1 MFILKNKLIN
11 AQKYKLDSEEMYQ
24 LMKAVKVWT
33 AAACFI
39 CFIELQ
45 PTMVLTT

>member
-11 AQKYKLDSEEMYQ
+11 AQKYKLGSEMYQ
-24 LMKAVKVWT
+24 LMKAVKMWT